1 MRPRLP
7 LLPALAA
14 AALAAAGCDPGIRAD
29 AGDGLEEG
37 RRLTA
42 AELQR
47 QRAVQRGE
55 ILRED
60 RPYYGASV
68 EPERGSR
75 SGEPLPEAV
84 EGARGFRIALA
95 GQADVGTIAEAVT
108 AATGIPVSIRTRY
121 VLEDGAVEVPVG
133 TRMAARHEGP
143 LSAFLDRLG
152 SRMDVAWS
160 YDGSSVTIDRM
171 ERRSWKVPLPLGTTE
186 ITDRSQPDAGAGVAT
201 VRSLDPWAELR
212 DRLAP
217 LAPPPA
223 QVLLSPQ
230 SGRVEVF
237 GPPSVQAAAARVLDD
252 AVSTATVRIG
262 LEVGVYFVDTDRA
275 DSFGIGL
282 DLQGRAG
289 EFTARLAAAATGKAA
304 GSLVIGRPGSR
315 GSTIDFNALARDRAV
330 VDYRLATTVAQ
341 SGVVSPITL
350 TRLTAYV
357 ERTEAVE
364 NEDGEETGRVAV
376 TPGEVETG
384 LTIAALPRLVDR
396 RRVQLAL
403 TLTQRELLGL
413 RRLGGAQDLIEAPE
427 IENRAIRNESVLVPG
442 ETLVLSGYES
452 EISER
457 KEQGLGFLRRLGVG
471 GSNEASR
478 RKVRMVVLVRPTL
491 IPAGRA

>member
-1 MRPRLP
+1 M
-7 LLPALAA
+7 
-14 AALAAAGCDPGIRAD
+14 
-29 AGDGLEEG
+29 
-37 RRLTA
+37 
-42 AELQR
+42 
-47 QRAVQRGE
+47 QRGE
-55 ILRED
+55 ILREE

-121 VLEDGAVEVPVG
+121 VLEDGAVEVPIG

-171 ERRSWKVPLPLGTTE
+171 ERRSWRVPLPLGTTE
-186 ITDRSQPDAGAGVAT
+186 ITDSAQADAGAAVAT

-230 SGRVEVF
+230 TGRVEVF
-237 GPPSVQAAAARVLDD
+237 GPPSVQAAASRVLDD
-252 AVSTATVRIG
+252 AVATATVRIG

-282 DLQGRAG
+282 GLNGRAG
-289 EFTARLAAAATGKAA
+289 EFTASLAAAATGETA

-315 GSTIDFNALARDRAV
+315 DSTIDFKALARDRAV

-341 SGVVSPITL
+341 SGVVSPIAL
-350 TRLTAYV
+350 TRQTAYI
-357 ERTEAVE
+357 ERITVDRT
-364 NEDGEETGRVAV
+364 DGGTATSYE
-376 TPGEVETG
+376 PGEYETG
-384 LTIAALPRLVDR
+384 LSIAALPRLVDR

-403 TLTQRELLGL
+403 TLTQRELVDFLTRGGTSGAIGL
-413 RRLGGAQDLIEAPE
+413 PS
-427 IENRAIRNESVLVPG
+427 IENRSIRNESVLVPG